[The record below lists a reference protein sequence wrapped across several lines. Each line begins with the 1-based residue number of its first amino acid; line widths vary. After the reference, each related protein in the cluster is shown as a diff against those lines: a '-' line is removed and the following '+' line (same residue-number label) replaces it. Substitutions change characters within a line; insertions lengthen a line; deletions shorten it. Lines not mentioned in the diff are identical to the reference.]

1 MPKGYNGKILRVDL
15 TSNTTTIEEPGE
27 IVYRTYLGGGGL
39 ASYYLLREL
48 KPGIDPLSADNILIF
63 ASSVISGVPIAG
75 MVRYTIAAKSPLTG
89 AYGEAEAGGF
99 WGPELKF
106 SGFDAVIITG
116 KAEKPSYLWINDGK
130 VEIRSAEKIWGLET
144 GPAQQMIRDDL
155 NEKRARVALI
165 GPAGENLVRYAC
177 VVNELKHANGRTGMG
192 AVMGSKNLKAVAVRG
207 TKKMEIDDPEKFREL
222 SRNLTELI
230 GRHGPNKTLHK
241 LGTSNL
247 VHVINN
253 QGILPTSNFRT
264 GFFEGAEK
272 ISGERM
278 AETILKSGEGCYAC
292 AVRCK
297 RAVETLSG
305 PYATSPKYGGPE
317 YETLSS
323 LGSLLCIDDLAAIAK
338 GNELC
343 NRYTLDT
350 ISTGVAIGFA
360 MECFEKGIL
369 TEADTEGVAFKFGN
383 PDAMLKGIEWIAFRK
398 PGLGDLL
405 ADGVKIAA
413 AKLGHGSE
421 RFALHIKGQELPMHD
436 PRGKTGQGLSFAVS
450 PTGADHVR
458 APHDSAFQAPGPNMG
473 RIAPLGL
480 LEPVDGREMG
490 PRKARNFTYLHFIW
504 SLYESLGVCNFVAG
518 PVWALTL
525 PKLVEVV
532 QAVTGWETS
541 LWELMKV
548 GERTITMARVFN
560 LREGF
565 GRKDDT
571 LPDRLFEPLESGALQ
586 GKGMD
591 RGEFEELLTLYYEAM
606 GWDPKD
612 GVPTRGRLA
621 ELNLFWL
628 DGHLEKYRIAIPLP
642 VCGDGA

>member
-1 MPKGYNGKILRVDL
+1 MPYGYNGRIVRFDL
-15 TSNTTTIEEPGE
+15 TAGKVSVEEPEE
-27 IVYRTYLGGGGL
+27 IVYRTHLGGGGL

-48 KPGIDPLSADNILIF
+48 EPGIDPLSADNILIF
-63 ASSVISGVPIAG
+63 ASSVISGAPIAG
-75 MVRYTIAAKSPLTG
+75 MVRFTAAAKSPLTG
-89 AYGEAEAGGF
+89 GYGEAEAGGF

-116 KAEKPSYLWINDGK
+116 KSEKPCYLWIHDGK
-130 VEIRSAEKIWGLET
+130 AEIRSAQGLWGLET
-144 GPAQQMIRDDL
+144 GPAQEMIRRETGE
-155 NEKRARVALI
+155 NRARVALI
-165 GPAGENLVRYAC
+165 GPAGENRVRFSC
-177 VVNELKHANGRTGMG
+177 IVNELKHANGRTGMG
-192 AVMGSKNLKAVAVRG
+192 AVMGAKNLKAVAVRG
-207 TKKMEIDDPEKFREL
+207 TKKMTLHDPEKLQALSREL
-222 SRNLTELI
+222 AELI
-230 GRHGPNKTLHK
+230 GRHGPNQVLRK

-247 VHVINN
+247 VTILSN
-253 QGILPTSNFRT
+253 QGILPTRNFHT
-264 GFFEGAEK
+264 GTFEAAEK

-278 AETILKSGEGCYAC
+278 AETILKSEEGCYAC

-297 RAVETLSG
+297 RSVEIPSG
-305 PYATSPKYGGPE
+305 PYATARSYGGPE

-350 ISTGVAIGFA
+350 ISTGAVIAFA
-360 MECFEKGIL
+360 MECFENGLL
-369 TEADTEGVAFKFGN
+369 TAADTEGIAFTFGN
-383 PDAMLKGIEWIAFRK
+383 PEAMLRGIEWIAFRK

-405 ADGVKIAA
+405 ADGVHIAA
-413 AKLGHGSE
+413 ARIGRGAE
-421 RFALHIKGQELPMHD
+421 AFALHIKGQELPMHD

-458 APHDSAFQAPGPNMG
+458 APHDTPFQAAGPPLE

-480 LEPVDGREMG
+480 LEPVPAREMG

-525 PKLVEVV
+525 NKLVEVV
-532 QAVTGWETS
+532 KAVTGWETS
-541 LWELMKV
+541 LWELLKA
-548 GERTITMARVFN
+548 GERSVTMARVFN

-565 GRKDDT
+565 GRKDDR

-586 GKGMD
+586 GQGID
-591 RGEFEELLTLYYEAM
+591 RAAFEDLLTLYYEAM
-606 GWDPKD
+606 GWDPKE
-612 GVPTRGRLA
+612 GVPTRGKLA
-621 ELNLFWL
+621 ELNLYWL
-628 DGHLEKYRIAIPLP
+628 DDFIRNRR
-642 VCGDGA
+642 

>member
-1 MPKGYNGKILRVDL
+1 MPYGYNGKIVRVDL
-15 TSNTTTIEEPGE
+15 TTKTATVEEPDE
-27 IVYRTYLGGGGL
+27 LVYRTYVGGGGL
-39 ASYYLLREL
+39 ASYYLLKEL

-75 MVRYTIAAKSPLTG
+75 MVRYTVAAKSPLTG

-106 SGFDAVIITG
+106 AGFDAVIITG
-116 KAEKPSYLWINDGK
+116 KAEKPSYLWINDGT
-130 VEIRSAEKIWGLET
+130 VEIRSAAKIWGLET
-144 GPAQQMIRDDL
+144 GPAQEQIRGEL
-155 NEKRARVALI
+155 GEKRARVALI

-207 TKKMEIDDPEKFREL
+207 TKKLDIHDPEKLREL
-222 SRNLTELI
+222 SKELAALI
-230 GRHGPNKTLHK
+230 GRHGPNRVLHA

-247 VHVINN
+247 VQVINS
-253 QGILPTSNFRT
+253 QGILPTRNFRT
-264 GFFEGAEK
+264 GFFEGASQ
-272 ISGERM
+272 ISGEKM
-278 AETILKSGEGCYAC
+278 AETILKSQEGCYAC

-297 RAVETLSG
+297 RAVEIPSG
-305 PYATSPKYGGPE
+305 PYATSRGYGGPE
-317 YETLSS
+317 YETLAS
-323 LGSLLCIDDLAAIAK
+323 LGSLLCIDDLAAVAK

-350 ISTGVAIGFA
+350 ISAGVAIGFA
-360 MECFEKGIL
+360 MECYERGIL
-369 TEADTEGVAFKFGN
+369 TQADTEGVEFTFGN
-383 PDAMLKGIEWIAFRK
+383 PEAMLKGIEWIAFRR

-405 ADGVKIAA
+405 ADGVKMAA
-413 AKLGHGSE
+413 ARIGKGSE
-421 RFALHIKGQELPMHD
+421 QFALHIKGQELPMHD

-458 APHDSAFQAPGPNMG
+458 APHDTPFQNPGPMLG

-548 GERTITMARVFN
+548 GERTVNMARVFN

-571 LPDRLFEPLESGALQ
+571 LPERLFEPLESGTLQ
-586 GKGMD
+586 GKGID
-591 RGEFEELLTLYYEAM
+591 RREFEDLLTLYYEAM

-621 ELNLFWL
+621 ELNLYWL
-628 DGHLEKYRIAIPLP
+628 DEFIR
-642 VCGDGA
+642 DRR

>member
-1 MPKGYNGKILRVDL
+1 MPYGYNGKILRMDL
-15 TSNTTTIEEPGE
+15 TTGAMKTEEPGE

-63 ASSVISGVPIAG
+63 ASTVISGAPIAG
-75 MVRYTIAAKSPLTG
+75 MTRFTVAAKSPLTG

-106 SGFDAVIITG
+106 AGFDAVIITG

-130 VEIRSAEKIWGLET
+130 AEIRSAEKIWGLET
-144 GPAQQMIRDDL
+144 GPAQEMIREEL
-155 NEKRARVALI
+155 GEKRARVALI
-165 GPAGENLVRYAC
+165 GPGGENLVRYAC
-177 VVNELKHANGRTGMG
+177 VVNELKHVNGRTGMG

-207 TKKMEIDDPEKFREL
+207 TKKMEMHDPEKLREM
-222 SRNLTELI
+222 SKNLTELI
-230 GRHGPNKTLHK
+230 GQHGPNQVLRKM
-241 LGTSNL
+241 GTSNIIIPL
-247 VHVINN
+247 NN
-253 QGILPTSNFRT
+253 QGILPTHNFRT

-278 AETILKSGEGCYAC
+278 VATILKGEESCYAC
-292 AVRCK
+292 SVRCK
-297 RAVETLSG
+297 RSVAVSSG
-305 PYATSPKYGGPE
+305 LYATSEKHKYGGPE
-317 YETLSS
+317 YETLSA
-323 LGSLLCIDDLAAIAK
+323 LGSLLCIDDLEAISK

-360 MECFEKGIL
+360 MECYEKGIL
-369 TEADTEGVAFKFGN
+369 TRADTEGVEFTFGN
-383 PDAMLKGIEWIAFRK
+383 PEAMVKGIEWIAFRK

-413 AKLGHGSE
+413 AKIGHGSE
-421 RFALHIKGQELPMHD
+421 KFALHIKGQELPLHD
-436 PRGKTGQGLSFAVS
+436 PRGKIGLGMSYAIS

-458 APHDSAFQAPGPNMG
+458 APHDTAFQAPGPNMD

-480 LEPVDGREMG
+480 LEPVPARELG

-504 SLYESLGVCNFVAG
+504 SLYESLGVCNLVAG

-525 PKLVEVV
+525 TDLVEVV
-532 QAVTGWETS
+532 KAITGWETS
-541 LWELMKV
+541 LWELLKV
-548 GERTITMARVFN
+548 GERSVTMARVFN

-565 GRKDDT
+565 GRRDDT

-586 GKGMD
+586 GIGID
-591 RGEFEELLTLYYEAM
+591 RREFADLLTLYYEAM
-606 GWDPKD
+606 GWDPGD
-612 GVPTRGRLA
+612 GVPTRGKLA

-628 DGHLEKYRIAIPLP
+628 DEFVKDRR
-642 VCGDGA
+642 

>member
-1 MPKGYNGKILRVDL
+1 MPYGYNGKIVRVDL
-15 TSNTTTIEEPGE
+15 TTKTVTVEEPGDL
-27 IVYRTYLGGGGL
+27 VYRTYFGGGGL
-39 ASYYLLREL
+39 ASYYLLKEL
-48 KPGIDPLSADNILIF
+48 KPGIDPLSADNILVF
-63 ASSVISGVPIAG
+63 ASSVISGAPIAG
-75 MVRYTIAAKSPLTG
+75 MVRYTVAAKSPLTG

-106 SGFDAVIITG
+106 AGFDAVIVTG
-116 KAEKPSYLWINDGK
+116 KAEKPSYLWINDGL
-130 VEIRSAEKIWGLET
+130 VEIRSADRVWGLET
-144 GPAQQMIRDDL
+144 GPAQEQIREEL
-155 NEKRARVALI
+155 QEKRARVALI

-207 TKKMEIDDPEKFREL
+207 TKKLDIHDPEKLRALSKEL
-222 SRNLTELI
+222 AELI
-230 GRHGPNKTLHK
+230 GRHGPNKVLRK

-247 VHVINN
+247 VQVINS
-253 QGILPTSNFRT
+253 QGILPTRNFRT
-264 GFFEGAEK
+264 GFFEGADK

-278 AETILKSGEGCYAC
+278 AETILKSEEGCYAC

-297 RAVETLSG
+297 RAVEIPAG
-305 PYATSPKYGGPE
+305 PYPTSRKYGGPE
-317 YETLSS
+317 YETLAS
-323 LGSLLCIDDLAAIAK
+323 LGSLLCIDDLAAVAK

-360 MECFEKGIL
+360 MECYERGIL
-369 TEADTEGVAFKFGN
+369 TKADTEGVEFAFGN
-383 PDAMLKGIEWIAFRK
+383 PEAMLKGIEWIAFRR
-398 PGLGDLL
+398 PGLGNLL

-413 AKLGHGSE
+413 ARIGKGSE
-421 RFALHIKGQELPMHD
+421 EFALHIKGQELPMHD

-458 APHDSAFQAPGPNMG
+458 APHDTPFQAPGPNLG
-473 RIAPLGL
+473 RIALLGL
-480 LEPVDGREMG
+480 LEPIDGREMG

-525 PKLVEVV
+525 PKLVEVL

-548 GERTITMARVFN
+548 GERTITMGRVFN

-571 LPDRLFEPLESGALQ
+571 LPERLFEPLESGALK
-586 GKGMD
+586 GKGID
-591 RGEFEELLTLYYEAM
+591 RREFEDLLTLYYEAM
-606 GWDPKD
+606 GWDPKE
-612 GVPTRGRLA
+612 GVPTRGKLA
-621 ELNLFWL
+621 ELNLYWL
-628 DGHLEKYRIAIPLP
+628 DEFVR
-642 VCGDGA
+642 DRR

>member
-1 MPKGYNGKILRVDL
+1 MPYGYNGKIVRVDL
-15 TSNTTTIEEPGE
+15 TSRTVKVEEPGE

-63 ASSVISGVPIAG
+63 ASSVISGAPIAG
-75 MVRYTIAAKSPLTG
+75 MVRFTIAAKSPLTG
-89 AYGEAEAGGF
+89 AYGESEAGGF

-106 SGFDAVIITG
+106 SGFDAVIVTG
-116 KAEKPSYLWINDGK
+116 KAEKPCYLWIHDGE

-144 GPAQQMIRDDL
+144 GPAQEMIREELKDH
-155 NEKRARVALI
+155 RARVALI
-165 GPAGENLVRYAC
+165 GPAGENRVRYAC
-177 VVNELKHANGRTGMG
+177 VVNELRHANGRTGMG
-192 AVMGSKNLKAVAVRG
+192 AVMGSKYLKALAVRG
-207 TKKMEIDDPEKFREL
+207 TKKMTSHDPERLREL
-222 SRNLTELI
+222 SKELSELI
-230 GRHGPNKTLHK
+230 GRHGPNRVLRQ
-241 LGTSNL
+241 LGTPNL
-247 VHVINN
+247 VKALCN
-253 QGILPTSNFRT
+253 QGILPTHNFRT
-264 GFFEGAEK
+264 GFFDKADK

-278 AETILKSGEGCYAC
+278 AETILKREEGCYAC

-297 RAVETLSG
+297 RSVEILSG
-305 PYATSPKYGGPE
+305 PYATARQYGGPE

-323 LGSLLCIDDLAAIAK
+323 LGSLLCIDDLSAIAK

-343 NRYTLDT
+343 NRFTLDT

-360 MECFEKGIL
+360 MECYEKGIL
-369 TEADTEGVAFKFGN
+369 TQADTEGIDFTFGN
-383 PDAMLKGIEWIAFRK
+383 PEAMLKGIEWIAFRK
-398 PGLGDLL
+398 AGLGDLL

-413 AKLGHGSE
+413 AKIGQGSE
-421 RFALHIKGQELPMHD
+421 KFALHIKGQELPMHD

-458 APHDSAFQAPGPNMG
+458 APHDTAFQASGTNLE

-480 LEPVDGREMG
+480 LEPIPAREMG
-490 PRKARNFTYLHFIW
+490 PRKARNFTYLQFIW

-541 LWELMKV
+541 LWELLKV
-548 GERTITMARVFN
+548 GERTVTMARVFN

-571 LPDRLFEPLESGALQ
+571 LPERLFEPQESGALQ
-586 GKGMD
+586 G
-591 RGEFEELLTLYYEAM
+591 T
-606 GWDPKD
+606 
-612 GVPTRGRLA
+612 
-621 ELNLFWL
+621 
-628 DGHLEKYRIAIPLP
+628 
-642 VCGDGA
+642 GARSR

>member
-1 MPKGYNGKILRVDL
+1 MPYGYNGKILRVDL
-15 TSNTTTIEEPGE
+15 TTGAIRVEEPGE
-27 IVYRTYLGGGGL
+27 VVYRTYLGGGGL

-63 ASSVISGVPIAG
+63 ASSVISGTPVAG
-75 MVRYTIAAKSPLTG
+75 MVRFTVAAKSPLTG

-106 SGFDAVIITG
+106 SGFDAVIVTG
-116 KAEKPSYLWINDGK
+116 KAAKPSYLWINDGK
-130 VEIRSAEKIWGLET
+130 VEIRSAEKIWGMET
-144 GPAQQMIRDDL
+144 GPAQEMIREEID
-155 NEKRARVALI
+155 EKRARIALI

-177 VVNELKHANGRTGMG
+177 VVNELKHVNGRTGMG

-207 TKKMEIDDPEKFREL
+207 TNKMEIHAPEKLREL
-222 SRNLTELI
+222 SKNLTELI
-230 GRHGPNKTLHK
+230 GQYGPNKLLRK
-241 LGTSNL
+241 LGTPNL
-247 VHVINN
+247 IMPLNK
-253 QGILPTSNFRT
+253 QGLLPTRNFRT
-264 GFFEGAEK
+264 GYFEGAEK

-278 AETILKSGEGCYAC
+278 AETILKGEEGCYAC

-297 RAVETLSG
+297 RAVEVPSG
-305 PYATSPKYGGPE
+305 PYAPSSNYGGPE

-323 LGSLLCIDDLAAIAK
+323 LGSLLCIDDLAAISK
-338 GNELC
+338 GNEMC

-350 ISTGVAIGFA
+350 ISTGAVIAFS
-360 MECFEKGIL
+360 MECYENGIL
-369 TEADTEGVAFKFGN
+369 AQTDTEGIDFTFGN
-383 PDAMLKGIEWIAFRK
+383 PEAMLKGIEWIAFRK

-405 ADGVKIAA
+405 ADGVKAAA
-413 AKLGHGSE
+413 AKLGKGSE
-421 RFALHIKGQELPMHD
+421 KFALHIKGQELPMHD

-458 APHDSAFQAPGPNMG
+458 APHDTPFQAPGPMLG
-473 RIAPLGL
+473 KIAPLGI

-490 PRKARNFTYLHFIW
+490 ARKARNFTYLHFIW

-525 PKLVEVV
+525 TKLVEVV

-548 GERTITMARVFN
+548 GERTVTMARVFN

-565 GRKDDT
+565 GRRDDT

-586 GKGMD
+586 GKGLD
-591 RGEFEELLTLYYEAM
+591 RLEFEDLLTLYYEAM
-606 GWDPKD
+606 GWDPAD
-612 GVPTRGRLA
+612 GVPTRGKLA

-628 DGHLEKYRIAIPLP
+628 GGFLKDKR
-642 VCGDGA
+642 

>member
-1 MPKGYNGKILRVDL
+1 MPYGYNGKIVRVDL
-15 TSNTTTIEEPGE
+15 TSRTVTVEEPGE
-27 IVYRTYLGGGGL
+27 LVYRTYFGGGGL
-39 ASYYLLREL
+39 ASYYLLKEL
-48 KPGIDPLSADNILIF
+48 TPGIDPLSADNILIF
-63 ASSVISGVPIAG
+63 ASSVISGAPIAG
-75 MVRYTIAAKSPLTG
+75 MVRYTVAAKSPLTG

-106 SGFDAVIITG
+106 AGFDAVIITG
-116 KAEKPSYLWINDGK
+116 KAEEPSYLWINDGT
-130 VEIRSAEKIWGLET
+130 VEIRSAAKIWGAET
-144 GPAQQMIRDDL
+144 GPAQEMIRGEL
-155 NEKRARVALI
+155 GEKRARVALI

-192 AVMGSKNLKAVAVRG
+192 AVMGSKNLKGVAVRG
-207 TKKMEIDDPEKFREL
+207 TKKLDIHDPEKLREL
-222 SRNLTELI
+222 SKELAALI
-230 GRHGPNKTLHK
+230 GRHGPNRMLRA

-247 VHVINN
+247 VQVINS
-253 QGILPTSNFRT
+253 QGILPTRNFRT
-264 GFFEGAEK
+264 GFFEGASQ
-272 ISGERM
+272 ISGEKM
-278 AETILKSGEGCYAC
+278 AETILKSQEGCYAC

-297 RAVETLSG
+297 RAVEIPSG
-305 PYATSPKYGGPE
+305 PYATSRSYGGPE
-317 YETLSS
+317 YETLAS
-323 LGSLLCIDDLAAIAK
+323 LGSLLCIDDLAAVAK

-350 ISTGVAIGFA
+350 ISAGVAIGFA
-360 MECFEKGIL
+360 MECYEKGIL
-369 TEADTEGVAFKFGN
+369 TKADTEGVEFTFGN
-383 PDAMLKGIEWIAFRK
+383 PEAMLKGIEWIAFRR

-405 ADGVKIAA
+405 ADGVKMAA
-413 AKLGHGSE
+413 ARIGKGSE
-421 RFALHIKGQELPMHD
+421 KFALHIKGQELPMHD

-458 APHDSAFQAPGPNMG
+458 APHDTPFQAPGPNLG

-490 PRKARNFTYLHFIW
+490 PRKARNFTYLHFVW

-525 PKLVEVV
+525 PKLVEVL

-548 GERTITMARVFN
+548 GERTVNMGRVFN

-571 LPDRLFEPLESGALQ
+571 LPERLFEPLESGVLK
-586 GKGMD
+586 GKGID
-591 RGEFEELLTLYYEAM
+591 RREFEDLLTLYYEAM

-621 ELNLFWL
+621 ELNLYWL
-628 DGHLEKYRIAIPLP
+628 DEFVKDRR
-642 VCGDGA
+642 

>member
-1 MPKGYNGKILRVDL
+1 MPDGYNGKIVRVDL
-15 TSNTTTIEEPGE
+15 TSRTVRVEEPGE

-75 MVRYTIAAKSPLTG
+75 MVRYTVAAKSPLTG

-106 SGFDAVIITG
+106 SGFDAVIVTG
-116 KAEKPSYLWINDGK
+116 KAAKPCYLWIHDGQ
-130 VEIRSAEKIWGLET
+130 VEIRSAEGIWGLET
-144 GPAQQMIRDDL
+144 GPAQEMIREEL
-155 NEKRARVALI
+155 KEKKARVALI
-165 GPAGENLVRYAC
+165 GPAGENQVRYAC
-177 VVNELKHANGRTGMG
+177 VVNELKHVNGRTGMG
-192 AVMGSKNLKAVAVRG
+192 AVMGSKLLKAVAVRG
-207 TKKMEIDDPEKFREL
+207 TKKMTSHDPEKLQEL
-222 SRNLTELI
+222 SKELTELI
-230 GRHGPNKTLHK
+230 GRHGPNMVLHK

-247 VHVINN
+247 VNAINN
-253 QGILPTSNFRT
+253 QGILPTRNFRT
-264 GFFEGAEK
+264 GYFEKAEM
-272 ISGERM
+272 ISGEKM
-278 AETILKSGEGCYAC
+278 AETILKREEGCYAC

-297 RAVETLSG
+297 RSVEILSG
-305 PYATSPKYGGPE
+305 PYATSGKYGGPE

-350 ISTGVAIGFA
+350 ISAGVAIGFA
-360 MECFEKGIL
+360 MECYEKGIL
-369 TEADTEGVAFKFGN
+369 TRADTEGIAFTFGN
-383 PDAMLKGIEWIAFRK
+383 PEAMLKGIEWIAYRK

-405 ADGVKIAA
+405 AEGVKIAA
-413 AKLGHGSE
+413 ARIGKGSE
-421 RFALHIKGQELPMHD
+421 KFALHIKGQELPMHD

-458 APHDSAFQAPGPNMG
+458 APHDTPFQVAGPNLG
-473 RIAPLGL
+473 RIAPLGI
-480 LEPVDGREMG
+480 LEPIPARELG

-548 GERTITMARVFN
+548 GERTVTMARVFN

-565 GRKDDT
+565 GRQDDT

-586 GKGMD
+586 GKGLD
-591 RGEFEELLTLYYEAM
+591 RGEFEDLLTLYYEAM
-606 GWDPKD
+606 GWDPEE
-612 GVPTRGRLA
+612 GVPTRGKLA

-628 DGHLEKYRIAIPLP
+628 DEHIRDRRR
-642 VCGDGA
+642 VR

>member
-1 MPKGYNGKILRVDL
+1 MPYGYNGKILRVDL
-15 TSNTTTIEEPGE
+15 TTGAMKTEEPGE

-39 ASYYLLREL
+39 SSYYLLREL

-63 ASSVISGVPIAG
+63 ASNVISGAPIAG
-75 MVRYTIAAKSPLTG
+75 MTRFTVAAKSPLTG

-106 SGFDAVIITG
+106 AGFDAVIITG

-130 VEIRSAEKIWGLET
+130 AEIRSAEKIWGMET
-144 GPAQQMIRDDL
+144 GPAQEMIREEL
-155 NEKRARVALI
+155 REKRARVALI
-165 GPAGENLVRYAC
+165 GQGGENLVRYAC
-177 VVNELKHANGRTGMG
+177 VVNELKHVNGRTGMG

-207 TKKMEIDDPEKFREL
+207 TKKMEMHDPEKLREM
-222 SRNLTELI
+222 SKNLTELI
-230 GRHGPNKTLHK
+230 GQHGPNKVLHK
-241 LGTSNL
+241 MGTSNL
-247 VHVINN
+247 IIPLNN
-253 QGILPTSNFRT
+253 QGILPTHNFRT

-272 ISGERM
+272 ISGEQM
-278 AETILKSGEGCYAC
+278 VATILKGEKSCYAC
-292 AVRCK
+292 SVRCK
-297 RAVETLSG
+297 REVEVSSG
-305 PYATSPKYGGPE
+305 PYATSEKYKYGGPE
-317 YETLSS
+317 YETLGA
-323 LGSLLCIDDLAAIAK
+323 LGSLLCIDDLDAISK

-360 MECFEKGIL
+360 MECYEKGLL
-369 TEADTEGVAFKFGN
+369 TRTDTEGIEFTFGN
-383 PDAMLKGIEWIAFRK
+383 PDAMVKGIEWIALRR
-398 PGLGDLL
+398 PGLGNLL

-413 AKLGHGSE
+413 TKLGRGSE
-421 RFALHIKGQELPMHD
+421 KFALHIKGQELPLHD
-436 PRGKTGQGLSFAVS
+436 PRGKIGVGMSFAIS

-458 APHDSAFQAPGPNMG
+458 APHDTPFQAPGPMMG
-473 RIAPLGL
+473 RISPLGL
-480 LEPVDGREMG
+480 LEPVPARELG
-490 PRKARNFTYLHFIW
+490 PRKARNFTYLHFVW

-548 GERTITMARVFN
+548 GERSVTMARVFN

-586 GKGMD
+586 GLGID
-591 RGEFEELLTLYYEAM
+591 RREFDDLLTLYYEAM
-606 GWDPKD
+606 GWDPGD
-612 GVPTRGRLA
+612 GVPTGGETRGA
-621 ELNLFWL
+621 E
-628 DGHLEKYRIAIPLP
+628 P
-642 VCGDGA
+642 VLVG

>member
-1 MPKGYNGKILRVDL
+1 MPNGYNGKILRVDL
-15 TSNTTTIEEPGE
+15 TSKTVKVEEPEE

-63 ASSVISGVPIAG
+63 ASSVISGAPIAG
-75 MVRYTIAAKSPLTG
+75 MVRFTVAAKSPLTG

-116 KAEKPSYLWINDGK
+116 KAEKPCYLWIHDGE
-130 VEIRSAEKIWGLET
+130 VEIRSAERIWGLDT
-144 GPAQQMIRDDL
+144 GPAQEMIREEL
-155 NEKRARVALI
+155 KENRARVALI
-165 GPAGENLVRYAC
+165 GPAGENRVRFAC
-177 VVNELKHANGRTGMG
+177 VVNELKHVNGRTGMG
-192 AVMGSKNLKAVAVRG
+192 AVMGSKLLKAIAVRG
-207 TKKMEIDDPEKFREL
+207 TKKMTSHDPEKLREL
-222 SRNLTELI
+222 SKELAELI
-230 GRHGPNKTLHK
+230 GRHGPNMLLHK
-241 LGTSNL
+241 MGTSNL
-247 VHVINN
+247 IKPLSN
-253 QGILPTSNFRT
+253 QGILPTHNFRT
-264 GFFEGAEK
+264 GFFEKAEM

-278 AETILKSGEGCYAC
+278 AETIQKHEEGCYAC

-297 RAVETLSG
+297 RSVEILSG
-305 PYATSPKYGGPE
+305 PYATARQYGGPE

-350 ISTGVAIGFA
+350 ISAGVAIGFA

-369 TEADTEGVAFKFGN
+369 TRSDTDGIEFTFGN
-383 PDAMLKGIEWIAFRK
+383 PEAMLKGIEWIAFRK

-413 AKLGHGSE
+413 ARIGKGSE
-421 RFALHIKGQELPMHD
+421 KFALHIKGQELPMHD
-436 PRGKTGQGLSFAVS
+436 PRGKTGQGLSFAIS

-458 APHDSAFQAPGPNMG
+458 APHDTAFQATGPNLD
-473 RIAPLGL
+473 RIAPLGI
-480 LEPVDGREMG
+480 LEPIPTKEMG
-490 PRKARNFTYLHFIW
+490 PRKARNFTYLQFIW

-548 GERTITMARVFN
+548 GERTVTMARVFN

-571 LPDRLFEPLESGALQ
+571 LPDRLFEPLESGALKGQ
-586 GKGMD
+586 GLD
-591 RGEFEELLTLYYEAM
+591 RGEFEDLLTLYYETM
-606 GWDPKD
+606 GWDPKE
-612 GVPTRGRLA
+612 GVPTRGKLA

-628 DGHLEKYRIAIPLP
+628 DEFVKDRR
-642 VCGDGA
+642 